1 MDLEVHP
8 LVKGLFPPMA
18 AEDFRALC
26 RDIRANGLHE
36 PIWLYEGMIVDG
48 DNRNQACQIENIT
61 ARFERYEGPD
71 PVGFAVSKNLHRRHL
86 TVADRKRIAARLLKQ
101 NPTLTD
107 SEVAKRAGLGSH
119 NTAARVR
126 AQVKAEAAPANGQDD
141 NKDGSSG
148 QGSSPEPA
156 PHIIGEGKPTADA
169 SPPTPAPRVES
180 TGRRARGRK
189 PGTAVEQKKAVK
201 PKPAGASPREQW
213 LMAAG
218 TLCKADPEQL
228 GEDLTII
235 FVDCGGRLRDKVK
248 EWKRRTWLQEIS
260 EALGFPWHERHSGA

>member
-26 RDIRANGLHE
+26 RDIKANGLHE
-36 PIWLYEGMIVDG
+36 PIWLFDGMILDG

-61 ARFERYEGPD
+61 ARFERYEGAD

-86 TVADRKRIAARLLKQ
+86 TVADRKRIAARLLKE

-107 SEVAKRAGLGSH
+107 SEVAKRSGLGSH
-119 NTAARVR
+119 NTAAKVR
-126 AQVKAEAAPANGQDD
+126 AQVKAEAPPANGQDD
-141 NKDGSSG
+141 NKDGV
-148 QGSSPEPA
+148 PEARPLVFTTDPPA
-156 PHIIGEGKPTADA
+156 AQVA
-169 SPPTPAPRVES
+169 RVES
-180 TGRRARGRK
+180 TGRKARGRK
-189 PGTAVEQKKAVK
+189 PGTAVAKEPEAVK
-201 PKPAGASPREQW
+201 PKPTGPKPREEW

-228 GEDLTII
+228 GDDLACI
-235 FVDCGGRLRDKVK
+235 FADCGGPFRQKVK
-248 EWKRRTWLQEIS
+248 EEKRRAWLEKIG
-260 EALGFPWHERHSGA
+260 EALGFPW